1 MSFLSVLVLFVA
13 VISLTNIEG
22 NPKQQIH
29 APPNGLISNQLPTI
43 EPHTSRLDNRRSLL
57 QIPPSNPIPPIPTPQ
72 KPPISPPDIPDP
84 PIPPKTPPEP
94 ILSVPGLPSI
104 PVP

>member
-1 MSFLSVLVLFVA
+1 MSFLSVLVLILT

-22 NPKQQIH
+22 NPMQQIH
-29 APPNGLISNQLPTI
+29 AQPNVVISNQLPTI
-43 EPHTSRLDNRRSLL
+43 EPHTSGPDNRRSLL

-72 KPPISPPDIPDP
+72 KPPISPPDLPDP